1 MVLQPKIRW
10 PQLLTSMEAIMH
22 HQKISVWCTSKIYP
36 PDLAV
41 NCRLLYH
48 SIPES
53 WDQGQLIGEVKVLLI
68 GFEAVRGLIPHIFL
82 VRPGGHMCPPIT
94 LCCFFSS
101 EFKLARKKFFLAF
114 FQMLLSHW
122 SIKIWLISPPYLR
135 GLLNTFPK
143 WYDTWNSDENW
154 AFYGQKTEELCFCQK
169 FWKNFRGLFG
179 ALKLN
184 FFWKNRYFVVTLDRH
199 YPILRSKSKSKKIDS
214 TLIVFLP

>member
-1 MVLQPKIRW
+1 
-10 PQLLTSMEAIMH
+10 
-22 HQKISVWCTSKIYP
+22 
-36 PDLAV
+36 
-41 NCRLLYH
+41 
-48 SIPES
+48 
-53 WDQGQLIGEVKVLLI
+53 
-68 GFEAVRGLIPHIFL
+68 
-82 VRPGGHMCPPIT
+82 MCLPIT

-101 EFKLARKKFFLAF
+101 KYKLAF

-179 ALKLN
+179 ALKLEI
-184 FFWKNRYFVVTLDRH
+184 FLKKRYFGVTLDRH
-199 YPILRSKSKSKKIDS
+199 YPILRSKSKSKKLTAHWLFFGPLYYLYCFP
-214 TLIVFLP
+214 TLDQNKISHLLCFGFMNWHFFSQSIRGNSGLVNRTKKLPIKL

>member
-1 MVLQPKIRW
+1 
-10 PQLLTSMEAIMH
+10 
-22 HQKISVWCTSKIYP
+22 
-36 PDLAV
+36 
-41 NCRLLYH
+41 
-48 SIPES
+48 
-53 WDQGQLIGEVKVLLI
+53 
-68 GFEAVRGLIPHIFL
+68 
-82 VRPGGHMCPPIT
+82 MCLPIT

-101 EFKLARKKFFLAF
+101 KYKLAF

-179 ALKLN
+179 ALKLEI
-184 FFWKNRYFVVTLDRH
+184 FLKKRYFGVTLDRH
-199 YPILRSKSKSKKIDS
+199 YLILRSKSKSKKLTAHLLFFGPLMFMQMTLKIIKFKQNLNIMSAGHDKDS
-214 TLIVFLP
+214 FSSWIVSARTMDRCPWGCV

>member
-1 MVLQPKIRW
+1 MYNSLMRFNLKKNEKKLRF
-10 PQLLTSMEAIMH
+10 
-22 HQKISVWCTSKIYP
+22 
-36 PDLAV
+36 
-41 NCRLLYH
+41 R
-48 SIPES
+48 
-53 WDQGQLIGEVKVLLI
+53 

-179 ALKLN
+179 ALKLEI
-184 FFWKNRYFVVTLDRH
+184 FLKKRYFGVTLDRH
-199 YPILRSKSKSKKIDS
+199 YLILRSKSKSKKLTAHLLFFGPILTS
-214 TLIVFLP
+214 TKISKKFSDALTFVKL

>member
-1 MVLQPKIRW
+1 MYNSLMRFNLKKNEKKLRF
-10 PQLLTSMEAIMH
+10 
-22 HQKISVWCTSKIYP
+22 
-36 PDLAV
+36 
-41 NCRLLYH
+41 R
-48 SIPES
+48 
-53 WDQGQLIGEVKVLLI
+53 

-179 ALKLN
+179 ALKLEI
-184 FFWKNRYFVVTLDRH
+184 FLKKRYFGVTLDRH
-199 YPILRSKSKSKKIDS
+199 YLILRSKSKSKKLTAHLLFFGPLLVTWS
-214 TLIVFLP
+214 RL